1 MERLDASSFGIQSA
15 DERRL
20 PEMGTFMPSLGML
33 KLLSADALAAHLSRS
48 SEVKAAPKHLQE
60 LQDG

>member
-15 DERRL
+15 DERL

-33 KLLSADALAAHLSRS
+33 KSLSADAPAAHSSRS
-48 SEVKAAPKHLQE
+48 SEVKMARKHLQE
-60 LQDG
+60 LEDG